1 MTYFIYKLLLNE
13 YMYLDIMCKYNS
25 VFFYTSINVFIQ
37 YIIDYRFRLLYY
49 YAQYAAPIL
58 LKKHS
63 FLKILI

>member
-49 YAQYAAPIL
+49 YAQ
-58 LKKHS
+58 
-63 FLKILI
+63 